1 MEARRRVALR
11 VGRKARYQVY
21 LLAYDSEKGKEEMS
35 EIDFW
40 QGYFVGVV
48 VCALVRLVMDKVLP

>member
-1 MEARRRVALR
+1 
-11 VGRKARYQVY
+11 VY